1 MSDAEGE
8 AEAGRLRRMICG
20 GGTKGKYV
28 LASRGTTR
36 YRKIC
41 VGIATNPEQYNMNI
55 PER

>member
-8 AEAGRLRRMICG
+8 AEAGRLRRKICG
-20 GGTKGKYV
+20 GGAKGKYV

-41 VGIATNPEQYNMNI
+41 VGIATKPEQYNMNI
-55 PER
+55 AER

>member
-36 YRKIC
+36 YWIFC